1 MEMEELQA
9 TWTQMSEELD
19 KQKRLTD
26 KIILEM
32 TQQKYKNKFQGIT
45 FYETIGAVICFTIA
59 IYLIFNFHK
68 LDTWYLMLCGII
80 TFVFILVLPILT
92 LRFLKKIKGL
102 DISESNYK
110 ETILLY
116 TKAKNRLLLIQQ
128 FGVYASFLILFTT
141 LPVASKLLSNKD
153 FFLMEKGWGLYAF
166 IGLVL
171 VFLFF
176 FARWGYGC
184 YKRITN
190 SAEDILR
197 ELE

>member
-9 TWTQMSEELD
+9 TWPQMSEELD

-32 TQQKYKNKFQGIT
+32 TQQKYKNKFHGIT
-45 FYETIGAVICFTIA
+45 FYETIGAIICFAIA
-59 IYLIFNFHK
+59 LYLIFNFHR
-68 LDTWYLMLCGII
+68 LDTWFLMLCGSI
-80 TFVFILVLPILT
+80 TLVFILILPILT
-92 LRFLKKIKGL
+92 LRFLKKIKDV

-110 ETILLY
+110 ETLFQY
-116 TKAKNRLLLIQQ
+116 TKAKNRLLFIQQ
-128 FGVYASFLILFTT
+128 FAFYASFAVMFTT

-153 FFLMEKGWGLYAF
+153 FFLMEKGLGLYAF
-166 IGLVL
+166 IGVVL

-184 YKRITN
+184 YKGVTS